1 MNRYGTQLMEQWQA
15 ADPQF
20 VTSLPDPR
28 AHFEQMGRQVEEE
41 ILEILPSLEGTDTP
55 GETYLQKVGRL
66 QAARTQA
73 EEMILS
79 EYQPPSDSPEPDEP
93 EDWDS
98 MTHPQQEA
106 WIMENTHPGEGREQM
121 LCDLQARIATR
132 AALHSTMGDPALLSE
147 D

>member
-1 MNRYGTQLMEQWQA
+1 MNRYGTQLMEQWKA

-20 VTSLPDPR
+20 VSSLSDPK

-41 ILEILPSLEGTDTP
+41 ISELLPTLEGSDQP

-79 EYQPPSDSPEPDEP
+79 EYAPPSDSREADEP
-93 EDWDS
+93 EDWDA

-106 WIMENTHPGEGREQM
+106 WIMENTQPGEEREQM
-121 LCDLQARIATR
+121 LRDLKARIATR